1 MSENKS
7 NKSDAVALIAEA
19 VAHYR
24 TDNLKGHVERADL
37 QTDAWI
43 LLTTG
48 KAKDAADAVRL
59 AYNANREERVNGL
72 QVRMGYLSATVADAD
87 GGTTTLAEKLADT
100 IAAPAESEGRGTDY
114 TKSDLLAAV
123 ESVRHAKTE
132 RAHGWAPAQ
141 RGRKNG
147 AVGVINDAAVLAAVE
162 AVGGTHYGY
171 AAKVVAYFAAEGRAI
186 KANAVYQAVKRA
198 KDRTEGG
205 RHSANGI

>member
-1 MSENKS
+1 MSSNKS
-7 NKSDAVALIAEA
+7 NKSDAVATIAEA

-24 TDNLKGHVERADL
+24 TDNLRGYVSREDL
-37 QTDAWI
+37 QSDAWI
-43 LLTTG
+43 LLATG
-48 KAKDAADAVRL
+48 AATDAADAVRL
-59 AYNANREERVNGL
+59 AYNAAREERVNGL
-72 QVRMGYLSATVADAD
+72 QVRTTYLSTLVSDAD
-87 GGTTTLAEKLADT
+87 GGTVSLAEKLADT
-100 IAAPAESEGRGTDY
+100 VAAPAETEGRGTDY
-114 TKSDLLAAV
+114 TRGDLLAAV

-147 AVGVINDAAVLAAVE
+147 AVGVINDAAVLAAIE